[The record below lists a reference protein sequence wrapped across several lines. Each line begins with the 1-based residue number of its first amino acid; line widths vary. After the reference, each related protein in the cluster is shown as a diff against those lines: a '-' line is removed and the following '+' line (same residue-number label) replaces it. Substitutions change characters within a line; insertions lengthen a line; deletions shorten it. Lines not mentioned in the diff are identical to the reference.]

1 MNKLKWSESKK
12 TFGKMLLIC
21 GPIAMPKYT
30 LKSQKNGNKEQIEL
44 KIGKKM
50 RKSLEVRAITMIF
63 YTINKI

>member
-1 MNKLKWSESKK
+1 
-12 TFGKMLLIC
+12 
-21 GPIAMPKYT
+21 MPKYT

-63 YTINKI
+63 YTINKIWHENLLNVGRNLK